1 MTEELPCTIILR
13 SEASSGASKEEIR
26 KSLEGSDV
34 QQKCDAM
41 REMIVQMSNGANLQ
55 QLVMTVI
62 RFCIN
67 VESHEL
73 QKLIML
79 YWELV
84 PKHDESGKLLS
95 EMILVCNAIRNSL
108 IHPNEYLRGC
118 TLRFLCKIRDK
129 EILEPLIP
137 SITQNLD
144 HRHSYVRRNA
154 VMAVHSI
161 FSHFGGQLIPN
172 APDMIEKVLEDEGDS
187 GTRRNAFMMLFEAD
201 QKKALKFYHQHSEK
215 IPNFGNGFQLTLLE
229 LTRKV
234 CRADP
239 SQKSVFIGSIFSL
252 LGSPSSAV
260 SFEAATTLVAMS
272 SAPTA
277 ARATAQ
283 TYTRLL
289 SSVSD
294 NNVKL
299 ILLEKLR
306 DLKVRGQ
313 TKVLREMVMDI
324 LRCLSTPNLDIRR
337 KALNLALELVSP
349 KNVEQICGYLK
360 KEIVATQSAEEGTQG
375 RGRKGTYDKETAAY
389 RELLI
394 EGIHSCAVNFPSVAR
409 SVMELLM
416 DFLTAPAAD
425 KVISFVREAVEMFED
440 MRDTI
445 LRKLLDV
452 LPDIEDVV
460 VARVTLWIIGQ
471 YCVEEQSVNDALRQI
486 QQSIGPLPLTV
497 THGENHETQDE
508 SAEKSEPS
516 EKPKKSGPK
525 VLADGTYA
533 SQAAVEST
541 DQIDKVESIPSLRK
555 FLQKGDWFLASVI
568 SSTWT
573 KLSLRL
579 VQFRGRDEQQSKTV
593 MVDGMMA
600 MSAMLEAGSNPKNML
615 SANSEAKPADKIDQ
629 DSFERIVLCM
639 RVLADPSASE
649 ATMDVLLDGCRKAF
663 RGLIAYNK
671 ALEQQSSEEA
681 MDEALQY
688 LIAMGKN
695 DEEEQKKQ
703 EEEEKD
709 KDTSDLPGAS
719 LRAQLASE
727 KARAKAAQ
735 RKREKEKAA
744 KIAAVTAHSDDVIPI
759 RQLRTK
765 GSTTTED
772 LALDDETEI
781 GMAVGSQEQ
790 SSSQGSSSKRVYQL
804 TGYGDPVYVEAS
816 VSVQEYDIT
825 LHIAVM
831 NRTDDTLTDLSVELA
846 AVGDLKIVDRPQ
858 SHTIAPRDVLKLSSN
873 IKVSSTEAGYIFGT
887 LVYTRSG
894 GHAQG
899 NVVHLSEIHMDIMD
913 YIRPAYVPG
922 IKFRQMWADFEWE
935 NKVVVNTSLRNL
947 QEYVVHIARV
957 TNMRILTPIQAL
969 SGSANFLAANMH
981 ARSVFGEDALV
992 NVSIEN
998 TAEGGIHGHVRIR
1011 AKTQGVALALGD
1023 RISAKQKV

>member
-1 MTEELPCTIILR
+1 MFWR
-13 SEASSGASKEEIR
+13 
-26 KSLEGSDV
+26 
-34 QQKCDAM
+34 
-41 REMIVQMSNGANLQ
+41 
-55 QLVMTVI
+55 
-62 RFCIN
+62 
-67 VESHEL
+67 
-73 QKLIML
+73 
-79 YWELV
+79 
-84 PKHDESGKLLS
+84 
-95 EMILVCNAIRNSL
+95 
-108 IHPNEYLRGC
+108 
-118 TLRFLCKIRDK
+118 
-129 EILEPLIP
+129 IP
-137 SITQNLD
+137 SSCLSNESILFLLITD
-144 HRHSYVRRNA
+144 YVL
-154 VMAVHSI
+154 
-161 FSHFGGQLIPN
+161 Q
-172 APDMIEKVLEDEGDS
+172 
-187 GTRRNAFMMLFEAD
+187 
-201 QKKALKFYHQHSEK
+201 
-215 IPNFGNGFQLTLLE
+215 
-229 LTRKV
+229 V
-234 CRADP
+234 CRQDP

-252 LGSPSSAV
+252 LGSANSAV

-277 ARATAQ
+277 ARSVAQ

-289 SSVSD
+289 GSVSD

-306 DLKVRGQ
+306 DLKLRGH

-324 LRCLSTPNLDIRR
+324 LRCLTTPNFDIRK

-360 KEIVATQSAEEGTQG
+360 KEIVATQSTEGAHGSGQKT
-375 RGRKGTYDKETAAY
+375 GTYDKDTAAY

-409 SVMELLM
+409 SVMDLLM

-425 KVISFVREAVEMFED
+425 KVITFVREAIEIFED
-440 MRDTI
+440 MRDSI
-445 LRKLLDV
+445 LRKLLNV
-452 LPDIEDVV
+452 LPDIADPI

-471 YCVEEQSVNDALRQI
+471 YCVDEDSVEEALRII
-486 QQSIGPLPLTV
+486 QECIGPLPLTA
-497 THGENHETQDE
+497 HREENNEAHASDHKDTQNTTKDKGG
-508 SAEKSEPS
+508 A
-516 EKPKKSGPK
+516 PK

-533 SQAAVEST
+533 SQAAVEAAEPVQSG
-541 DQIDKVESIPSLRK
+541 EAIPSLRS
-555 FLQKGDWFLASVI
+555 FLKKGDWFLASVI

-573 KLSLRL
+573 KLSLRR
-579 VQFRGRDEQQSKTV
+579 VQHRGREDPKSKTV
-593 MVDGMMA
+593 MVDGMIA
-600 MSAMLEAGSNPKNML
+600 MCAMLEAGSNPKSML
-615 SANSEAKPADKIDQ
+615 APDSDAKIPDKIDQ
-629 DSFERIVLCM
+629 DAFERIVLCM

-688 LIAMGKN
+688 LIAMGKS
-695 DEEEQKKQ
+695 DEEEQLKKKQ
-703 EEEEKD
+703 DEEEKQNN
-709 KDTSDLPGAS
+709 SDLPGAS

-727 KARAKAAQ
+727 KARKKAAQ

-744 KIAAVTAHSDDVIPI
+744 KVAAVTAHSDDLIPI

-772 LALDDETEI
+772 LALDDEAEV
-781 GMAVGSQEQ
+781 GKAVGAQEQ
-790 SSSQGSSSKRVYQL
+790 VGGHSGTSNRVHQL
-804 TGYGDPVYVEAS
+804 TGYGDPVYVEAT
-816 VSVQEYDIT
+816 VSVHEYDIT

-858 SHTIAPRDVLKLSSN
+858 SHTIGPRDMLKLTSN
-873 IKVSSTEAGYIFGT
+873 VKVSSTEAGYIFGT
-887 LVYTRSG
+887 LIYTRSG
-894 GHAQG
+894 GHTQG

-913 YIRPAYVPG
+913 YIRPAFVPG

-935 NKVVVNTSLRNL
+935 NKVVVSTNLRNL
-947 QEYVVHIARV
+947 QEYIVHIARV

-981 ARSVFGEDALV
+981 AKSVFGEDALV

-998 TAEGGIHGHVRIR
+998 KPDGSIHGHVRIR